1 MGRGRGDR
9 PVLPTAAAPTRVDE
23 HATTLKSVNASRS
36 SERRIAPD
44 PDAYVSVLES
54 RGRQFVFVR
63 EPGASS
69 VMVHVGAEGVWI
81 DMELFWCYCPPTV
94 RFNAA
99 EVAWFEACW
108 ALSIPASAGRS

>member
-9 PVLPTAAAPTRVDE
+9 RVLPTAAGRTRADA
-23 HATTLKSVNASRS
+23 HATTLRGVNASRS
-36 SERRIAPD
+36 SERRITPD

-54 RGRQFVFVR
+54 RGRHFVFVR

-69 VMVHVGAEGVWI
+69 VMMYVGSGDAWI
-81 DMELFWCYCPPTV
+81 DMELFWRYCPPTV

-99 EVAWFEACW
+99 EVAWFETCW
-108 ALSIPASAGRS
+108 AMSRS